1 MPHPCDGYDGLM
13 KFCEFF
19 RSFLSAVYIPSFQLH
34 IVYPDI
40 SDLPIAKLSQRSRGE
55 NLTQLNTTQVK
66 ADFRLGNVGAN
77 FFGGCI
83 VIFVELVFCH
93 KKLKRQYLPI

>member
-1 MPHPCDGYDGLM
+1 MPYPGDSYDGLM

-40 SDLPIAKLSQRSRGE
+40 FD
-55 NLTQLNTTQVK
+55 
-66 ADFRLGNVGAN
+66 
-77 FFGGCI
+77 
-83 VIFVELVFCH
+83 
-93 KKLKRQYLPI
+93 